1 MAPGVA
7 QVARQY
13 DGKVQLIGVP
23 GRDSVAAMQ
32 KFVEKHD
39 LGFFPHAADTDG
51 KLWTQL
57 GVRYQPTWIFVEGT
71 TGEATLEF
79 GDFEG
84 KALRDRFDALLA
96 A

>member
-7 QVARQY
+7 QVARAY

-23 GRDSVAAMQ
+23 GRDSVAAM
-32 KFVEKHD
+32 KAFVDKYD
-39 LGFFPHAADTDG
+39 LAFVPHAADPDG
-51 KLWTQL
+51 KLWARL

-71 TGEATLEF
+71 TGKATLEF
-79 GDFEG
+79 GDFQG

>member
-1 MAPGVA
+1 VAPGVA

-13 DGKVQLIGVP
+13 DGTVQLIGVP
-23 GRDSVAAMQ
+23 GRDTVAKMRA
-32 KFVEKHD
+32 FVKKYD
-39 LGFFPHAADTDG
+39 LGFAPHAADTDG
-51 KLWTQL
+51 KLWAQL

-71 TGEATLEF
+71 TGKATVEF

-84 KALRDRFDALLA
+84 KALRDRFDALVA